1 MLKLIGGLAI
11 IIATTSIGYVYS
23 MVYEERVKQLRE
35 LQYALNILESEI
47 IYSTT
52 PIVDA
57 LKAAADNSKTA
68 IGVMLVKISELL
80 SQRSVSSI
88 YDAYVKASKE
98 LKNQLYLEK
107 EEKETI
113 GSFVH
118 SLGSADIE
126 GQKKNFNI
134 TVKKLEGFEKK
145 AEVSRDKNAKLY
157 RYIGLFGG
165 VLIVLLLV

>member
-47 IYSTT
+47 VYSSTPICKALSAASENSTT
-52 PIVDA
+52 F
-57 LKAAADNSKTA
+57 
-68 IGVMLVKISELL
+68 IGVMLKKMSELL
-80 SQRSVSSI
+80 EQRSVSSI
-88 YDAYVKASKE
+88 YDAYVKVSKE

-134 TVKKLEGFEKK
+134 TIKKLEGFEKR
-145 AEVSRDKNAKLY
+145 AEESRDKNSKLY
-157 RYIGLFGG
+157 RYIGLCGG
-165 VLIVLLLV
+165 VLIVLVLV